1 MTRLDYLGGA
11 LEHGN
16 FLKACQNVWQNK
28 PFARLSLVLF
38 EENEK
43 IIAHGTAEEIKDSLK
58 SKYNRKI
65 IKWDAYYHVVVLK
78 I

>member
-1 MTRLDYLGGA
+1 MTKLDYLGGA
-11 LEHGN
+11 LEN
-16 FLKACQNVWQNK
+16 FYEDDKLNPHLLPVNITVK
-28 PFARLSLVLF
+28 
-38 EENEK
+38 ENEK